1 MISLKELFFKENVG
15 GSDLIVRALF
25 GSLAMSALALGVAKQ
40 KKWKLILAIIGF
52 TGIFTS
58 ITRHCTPYVLLGI
71 DTSSRKSTKE
81 LDCRESHGKNAD
93 EYLLQGTGS

>member
-15 GSDLIVRALF
+15 GFDLVVRALF
-25 GSLAMSALALGVAKQ
+25 GSLAMSALALGVAKK

-58 ITRHCTPYVLLGI
+58 LTRHCTPYVLLGI
-71 DTSSRKSTKE
+71 NTSSRKSSKE
-81 LDCRESHGKNAD
+81 RDCRESYGTIAD
-93 EYLLQGTGS
+93 GELLQET

>member
-71 DTSSRKSTKE
+71 NTSSRKSSKE
-81 LDCRESHGKNAD
+81 MDSRESHGKSAD
-93 EYLLQGTGS
+93 EGLLQETGS